1 MNKKRLAYFM
11 FPNEGDNVRL
21 VPGDELKIKCGSEN
35 GQPIWKQRGHIVKI
49 TSTEEIC
56 LELKSS
62 KAPPTDDN
70 RFTIELIW
78 KSTSFDRM
86 KHALKIFLKD
96 ETSVSE
102 YIFYKILGYNT
113 SEQFLKLYQTPKNLS
128 VPGQPEL
135 NHYQIN
141 AVKKALVTPLCLIQ
155 GPPGTGKTVTSTTLV
170 YHLVKQKNGKVLV
183 CAPSNIAVDQLTEK
197 IHHTGVKVV
206 RVCALSRES
215 VSSSV
220 SFLSLHEQVRA
231 LNKG

>member
-35 GQPIWKQRGHIVKI
+35 GLPIWKQRGHIVKI

-56 LELKSS
+56 LELKNS

-113 SEQFLKLYQTPKNLS
+113 SEQFLKLY
-128 VPGQPEL
+128 
-135 NHYQIN
+135 
-141 AVKKALVTPLCLIQ
+141 
-155 GPPGTGKTVTSTTLV
+155 
-170 YHLVKQKNGKVLV
+170 
-183 CAPSNIAVDQLTEK
+183 
-197 IHHTGVKVV
+197 
-206 RVCALSRES
+206 
-215 VSSSV
+215 
-220 SFLSLHEQVRA
+220 
-231 LNKG
+231 